1 MGNLVN
7 SSSNPICLRANIKEG
22 ISFSDLDLSNKN
34 LEEKDENN
42 FKNQIIVPYD
52 ASSNI
57 FFMNYNISKIQS
69 VFRGYL
75 KRKEIKSK
83 LFEKKMSNH
92 QIKEAPTKSS
102 TSPNNIEFENIN
114 NINNNIHLHNDI
126 NTEINP
132 NFNKENLSS
141 IFNTMKNNYTSI
153 QSTKTF
159 FSLKQDQE
167 DTLQE
172 KKVKINIIYDEIF
185 GYFLLKKS
193 KSLKYKGEKD
203 KLTHQKNGF
212 GIVEWD
218 DKSKLLGRFENNK
231 VCGLCKFYNKEKEGT
246 FTGIYKEN
254 FPEGYGIYKTLNY
267 KLEGIWNKN
276 ILNGIGIEKNDNI
289 LYEGE
294 FQNNKKHGVGIYKW
308 PDGTIYKGE
317 FKNNKMTGYGIIFYN
332 DGRIFSGEITNGNMN
347 GLGFFKW
354 KNGDMYIG
362 NYIKNDKSGFGV
374 FIWKKKPLVAF
385 AGFWDKGKQNGVG
398 VKINDNSLK
407 YGIWKNGQKELW
419 INYNDI
425 GKYLLK
431 EQEKYHFILGKNIL
445 LLINKLETDDFA
457 ETCFYI

>member
-1 MGNLVN
+1 MGNLVKT
-7 SSSNPICLRANIKEG
+7 SSNPICLRANIKEG

-34 LEEKDENN
+34 FEEKDENN
-42 FKNQIIVPYD
+42 FKKQVIVPYD

-102 TSPNNIEFENIN
+102 TSPNNIEFDNIN
-114 NINNNIHLHNDI
+114 NINIHNEI
-126 NTEINP
+126 NTEINT
-132 NFNKENLSS
+132 NYVKENLNS
-141 IFNTMKNNYTSI
+141 IFKTIKNNYTSI

-159 FSLKQDQE
+159 FSLKQED
-167 DTLQE
+167 DTLQ
-172 KKVKINIIYDEIF
+172 KKKININIINDEII

-231 VCGLCKFYNKEKEGT
+231 ICGICKFYNKEKEGI
-246 FTGIYKEN
+246 FSGIYKEN

-276 ILNGIGIEKNDNI
+276 ILNGIGIEKNENTI
-289 LYEGE
+289 YEGE
-294 FQNNKKHGVGIYKW
+294 FQNNKKHGIGTYKW
-308 PDGTIYKGE
+308 SDGTIYKGE
-317 FKNNKMTGYGIIFYN
+317 FKNNKMSGYGIIFYN
-332 DGRIFSGEITNGNMN
+332 DGRIFAGEIINGNMN
-347 GLGFFKW
+347 GIGFFKW
-354 KNGDMYIG
+354 KNGDMYLG
-362 NYIKNDKSGFGV
+362 NYIKNDKCGFGI
-374 FIWKKKPLVAF
+374 FIWKKKPLIAF

-398 VKINDNSLK
+398 VKINDNVLK
-407 YGIWKNGQKELW
+407 YGLWKNGQKELW
-419 INYNDI
+419 INFNDI
-425 GKYLLK
+425 RKYLLK
-431 EQEKYHFILGKNIL
+431 EQEKYLKILGKNIL
-445 LLINKLETDDFA
+445 VLINKLEMEDF
-457 ETCFYI
+457 EECFCI

>member
-1 MGNLVN
+1 MGNLVKT
-7 SSSNPICLRANIKEG
+7 SSNPICLRANIKEG

-34 LEEKDENN
+34 FEEKDENN
-42 FKNQIIVPYD
+42 FKKQVIVPYD

-102 TSPNNIEFENIN
+102 TSPNNIEFDNIN
-114 NINNNIHLHNDI
+114 NINIHNVI

-132 NFNKENLSS
+132 NYNKENLSS
-141 IFNTMKNNYTSI
+141 IFKTIKNNYTSI
-153 QSTKTF
+153 QSTKSF

-167 DTLQE
+167 DTSQK
-172 KKVKINIIYDEIF
+172 KKVTINIIYDEIF
-185 GYFLLKKS
+185 GYFLLKNS

-218 DKSKLLGRFENNK
+218 DKSKLLGLFENNK
-231 VCGLCKFYNKEKEGT
+231 VCGICKFYDKEKEGI

-254 FPEGYGIYKTLNY
+254 YQEGYGFYKTSNY
-267 KLEGIWNKN
+267 KLEGNWNKN
-276 ILNGIGIEKNDNI
+276 IINGIGIEKNDNI
-289 LYEGE
+289 IYEGE
-294 FQNNKKHGVGIYKW
+294 FQNNKKNGIGVYKW

-347 GLGFFKW
+347 GIGFFRW

-362 NYIKNDKSGFGV
+362 HYNKNDKCGFGI

-398 VKINDNSLK
+398 VKINDNCLK
-407 YGIWKNGQKELW
+407 YGLWKNGQKEFW
-419 INYNDI
+419 INFNDI

-431 EQEKYHFILGKNIL
+431 EQEKYQRILFGKNIL
-445 LLINKLETDDFA
+445 VLINKLETEDFV
-457 ETCFYI
+457 ESCFYI